1 MTRLRPY
8 LNIVAFAATLVV
20 NAMAQTTTLN
30 GITTADVANRYPDIL
45 YFPANS
51 AFAIWGIIYSF
62 LIAFLIYQA
71 LPAYRDSTEVKK
83 VGWLFIATCV
93 FNALWLIAFQYFQFV
108 LSMVFMLALL
118 GTLILLYIR
127 LDIGGKPVSRRD
139 KWLVHIPFSI
149 YMGWITAATI
159 TNATYVLTDLGWN
172 GFGIGNEIWAVI
184 MLAVTGVVGGFIVLT
199 RRDIAYGLV
208 IVWAVGWIAGR
219 YWNTEFTTTAYAAA
233 IVSGVVL
240 LMVLFRA
247 FTMFS
252 QGDRLQPAS
261 A

>member
-8 LNIVAFAATLVV
+8 LNILAFAVTLVI
-20 NAMAQTTTLN
+20 NTMSQTTALN
-30 GITTADVANRYPDIL
+30 GITTADVANRYPDSL

-51 AFAIWGIIYSF
+51 AFSIWGIIYSF
-62 LIAFLIYQA
+62 LIAFLIYQV
-71 LPAYRDSTEVKK
+71 LPAQRDNAEVKK
-83 VGWLFIATCV
+83 VGLLFIATCV
-93 FNALWLIAFQYFQFV
+93 FNALWLLSFQYFQFV

-118 GTLILLYIR
+118 GTLILIYTR

-159 TNATYVLTDLGWN
+159 ANATYVLTDLGWN
-172 GFGIGNEIWAVI
+172 GFGLGNEVWAVI
-184 MLAVTGVVGGFIVLT
+184 MLAVTGVVGAFIVLT
-199 RRDIAYGLV
+199 RYDIAYGLV

-233 IVSGVVL
+233 IVAGVVL
-240 LMVLFRA
+240 LLVLFRA

-252 QGDRLQPAS
+252 QGNRLQPAS